1 VCHRLEPIVLEMER
15 CQEPLL
21 IIAHQGILRLIYAYF
36 VGIERDM
43 APHVSIPLNAVIN
56 LRPGT
61 YSCSEV
67 RELLHTKLAAN
78 SDGQAEPKNKR
89 ALSLMPGLSPA
100 PLRPQLSDEKLSFE
114 TFSVDPSAHVER
126 NSRSSSSRHAS
137 VQLLEATGGGIGTIE
152 EGSHR
157 VCEDTS
163 PAAAVGEGNS
173 SGEGGELP
181 WLEDPPSH

>member
-1 VCHRLEPIVLEMER
+1 MALIVSNDKNDHNNARNNYMPTTGVR
-15 CQEPLL
+15 INNQF
-21 IIAHQGILRLIYAYF
+21 IIILYSQQVRALK
-36 VGIERDM
+36 
-43 APHVSIPLNAVIN
+43 IN
-56 LRPGT
+56 SSS
-61 YSCSEV
+61 YSYSQQV

>member
-1 VCHRLEPIVLEMER
+1 MER